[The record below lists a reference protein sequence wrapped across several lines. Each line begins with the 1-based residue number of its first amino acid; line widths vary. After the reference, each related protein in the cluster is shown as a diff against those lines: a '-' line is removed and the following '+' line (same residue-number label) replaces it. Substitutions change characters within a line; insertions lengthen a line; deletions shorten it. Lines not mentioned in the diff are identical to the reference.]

1 MRVVFVL
8 AAFVFVL
15 ALGCHSTTET
25 FKDDEFRFPA
35 GFSGVAVI
43 VWGDEAGQ
51 TLARPRPGARLFEFP
66 VDGHLRLKDQQPQGQ
81 RWVDDFPPRFFFV
94 APDGTTKPIASLW
107 HPAGR
112 IEQIDLVGTFAR
124 THAGR
129 PVCSGEV
136 FVVGFK
142 DDVQKK
148 AMRGTAERHI
158 EAACQAMGTAPPG

>member
-1 MRVVFVL
+1 MRVALAVSSFVVLL
-8 AAFVFVL
+8 AVS
-15 ALGCHSTTET
+15 CRSTTET

-35 GFSGVAVI
+35 GFSGVAVV

-51 TLARPRPGARLFEFP
+51 PLARPRPGARVFDFP
-66 VDGHLRLKDQQPQGQ
+66 ADGHLRLKDQQPRGQ

-94 APDGTTKPIASLW
+94 SPDGTTTPIASLW

-124 THAGR
+124 TRAGR

-148 AMRGTAERHI
+148 AMRATADRHI
-158 EAACQAMGTAPPG
+158 EAACQAMGTASSG